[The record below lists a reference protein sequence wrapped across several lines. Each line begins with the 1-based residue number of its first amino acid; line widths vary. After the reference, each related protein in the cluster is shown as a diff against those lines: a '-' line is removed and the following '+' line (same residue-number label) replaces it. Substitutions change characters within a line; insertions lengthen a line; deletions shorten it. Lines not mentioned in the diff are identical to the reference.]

1 MMHFSQSELAKKY
14 ATAYLNVHGKE
25 YAFKDIRAL
34 WRAAQF
40 LSEHHTLLFYL
51 SLSIVDIDDKERFID
66 LMIQKFNLFGSLKD
80 LFLLM
85 IKNKCIFL
93 ASSVLQDMY
102 GLYKSRNNICDLRIV
117 SSVELTQEEVDSL
130 VNFFKDKAAC
140 TVRPRTSV
148 DPSLIAG
155 VRLQTDTFLWEH
167 SIAKQLRELKQDLAV

>member
-25 YAFKDIRAL
+25 YTFKDIRAL

-40 LSEHHTLLFYL
+40 LAEHHTLLFYL
-51 SLSIVDIDDKERFID
+51 SLSIVDVEDKERFID
-66 LMIQKFNLFGSLKD
+66 LLIKKFNLFSSLKD

-85 IKNKCIFL
+85 VKNKCIFL
-93 ASSVLQDMY
+93 ASSVLRDMY
-102 GLYKSRNNICDLRIV
+102 GLYKTRNNICDLRII
-117 SSVELTQEEVDSL
+117 SSVELTQEDIDSL
-130 VNFFKDKAAC
+130 VNFFKEKASC
-140 TVRPRTSV
+140 TVMARASV

-155 VRLQTDTFLWEH
+155 VRLQTDIFLWEH